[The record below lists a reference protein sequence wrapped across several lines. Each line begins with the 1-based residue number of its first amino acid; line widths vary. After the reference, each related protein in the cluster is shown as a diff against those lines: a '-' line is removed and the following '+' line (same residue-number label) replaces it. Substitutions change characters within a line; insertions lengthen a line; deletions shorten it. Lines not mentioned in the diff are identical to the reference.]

1 MDQSGSDREQ
11 AELLESFGYKQELS
25 RDINRFSSFAA
36 SFSGISITT
45 SMFLLLPFL
54 LTQSGTAGLW
64 TWIISSVGAFLV
76 ALVFADLVGRIPV
89 SGYAY
94 QWSSRLSNA
103 RFGWYVAT
111 AGLIGFGV
119 GCAGTIYGVTPFFL
133 TEFGITVNTTSNII
147 GAIVLTVIVATININ
162 GIRLVKRINNAAVVT
177 ELFSA
182 LGVGLGL
189 LIYAAFKHPH
199 NVSYLFHEQPGANGG
214 YAGAFILAFL
224 VGAFT
229 YAAWELPADLAEET
243 EDAPNVAA
251 RTMLTSIVAV
261 AIAGLVLLVSY
272 SYASPGIAKTLGQ
285 SVPVLYIL
293 EYQWGSTVKDII
305 NVIFLVGFFATSMLI
320 MTGAARLLFSL
331 SRDNMAPF
339 SQQFRRVSRRH
350 KVPHMAIIGVSIFAI
365 VMFTVPALI
374 STTALSYVIGTAS
387 VGYNLVYLLMCGL
400 FIVKVRKGTL
410 PRSFGRFTLGRWAE
424 PVAWAAT
431 LWQLFLIGTLT
442 LPKINQK
449 VGLTALGMF
458 AVATVWFV
466 VHVVPKTKSGEAGPA
481 SRTGADAGTAAAPT
495 VATAI
500 ER

>member
-1 MDQSGSDREQ
+1 MSESESDRAQ

-25 RDINRFSSFAA
+25 RDIGVFSSFAA

-54 LTQSGTAGLW
+54 FTQAGTAGLW
-64 TWIISSVGAFLV
+64 TWILSSIGAFLV

-94 QWSSRLSNA
+94 QWSSRLTNA
-103 RFGWYVAT
+103 RFGWFVAT

-133 TEFGITVNTTSNII
+133 TEFGVNVTTASNVI

-162 GIRLVKRINNAAVVT
+162 GIKLVERVNNAAVVT
-177 ELFSA
+177 ELLSA
-182 LGVGLGL
+182 IGIGIAL
-189 LIYAAFKHPH
+189 LIYAAIKHPH
-199 NVSYLFHEQPGANGG
+199 SVSYLFHQQPGAQGG
-214 YAGAFILAFL
+214 YFGSFILAFL

-251 RTMLTSIVAV
+251 RTMLMSIGAV

-272 SYASPGIAKTLGQ
+272 SYASPGIPQTLDQ

-293 EYQWGSTVKDII
+293 KYQWGGTIADII
-305 NVIFLVGFFATSMLI
+305 NVLFLVGFFATSMLI

-339 SQQFRRVSRRH
+339 SAQFRRVSRRH

-365 VMFTVPALI
+365 LMFTVPALI

-387 VGYNLVYLLMCGL
+387 VGYNLVYLFVGAM
-400 FIVKVRKGTL
+400 FIVKVRRGTL
-410 PRSFGRFTLGRWAE
+410 PRSFGRFSLGRWAE

-442 LPKINQK
+442 LPTINQK

-458 AVATVWFV
+458 AVAAIWYF
-466 VHVVPKTKSGEAGPA
+466 VHVLPKTKTGEAGPK
-481 SRTGADAGTAAAPT
+481 SAGAAA
-495 VATAI
+495 ATAVPPVAAMGTTDA
-500 ER
+500 